1 MTEQEAQEVK
11 TELEAAHPALEWAVS
26 SGERGVW
33 RVTGR
38 DPVRNRSVFVGRT
51 QRQWYVTLSIS
62 YGLWV
67 SDEFE
72 RCHVRPYG
80 ATGWSEQSASEA
92 MREAIALL
100 EGRWQSAEVDRAWW
114 LEALKA
120 YRADLMD
127 TVGKVDARLA
137 ELEAQAAGGGKGEV
151 GT

>member
-11 TELEAAHPALEWAVS
+11 AELEAAHPDLVWEAV
-26 SGERGVW
+26 RDRDRW
-33 RVTGR
+33 RVYGHDPAR
-38 DPVRNRSVFVGRT
+38 DRSAQVSYT
-51 QRQWYVTLSIS
+51 ARQWRVALLLDH
-62 YGLWV
+62 GLWIGE
-67 SDEFE
+67 EFE
-72 RCHVRPYG
+72 RSAGRPYG
-80 ATGWSEQSASEA
+80 EVGWSEQSASEA

-137 ELEAQAAGGGKGEV
+137 ELEAQAAGGGKSEV